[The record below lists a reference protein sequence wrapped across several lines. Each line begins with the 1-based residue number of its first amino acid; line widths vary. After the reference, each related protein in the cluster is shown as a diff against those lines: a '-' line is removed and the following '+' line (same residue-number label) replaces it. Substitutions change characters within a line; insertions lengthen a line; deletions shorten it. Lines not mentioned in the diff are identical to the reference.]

1 MAQPPDPDT
10 IDVAAAKIRSGFSG
24 LGARRVQVPATQPL
38 QPYLDF
44 MGETY
49 RQRIVEFDSGN
60 GDAYCLRPDYTLA
73 LALEIAESRL
83 DKSNFFYDDVVFRG
97 DQASSGREVVHR
109 QVGVE
114 LFGEGDAL
122 ELEQRL
128 IRATLAAVHN
138 AGVRNVCIVFAD
150 VGLVFELIDALPLQ
164 AKDQASMKRSL
175 VTKSAFER
183 AVDNARLSGR
193 KQSALE
199 NALSGL
205 PPGNAMEVVKEII
218 ALSGGEIIGG
228 RSVDEIARSMVSK
241 AEDARLGLTDM
252 QAEELHGVAHV
263 SGSIEESLKHL
274 QDIAKRIGVD
284 ETPRVRRWDT
294 LIKGLQK
301 DGVEVDKAEFD
312 AGLGRGFSY
321 YDGIVFELYDSSRKT
336 FLGGGGRY
344 DGLLEQLSH
353 GRCRGPAVGAMLR
366 PDRVAE
372 VANRPE

>member
-1 MAQPPDPDT
+1 MAKTPDLDA
-10 IDVAAAKIRSGFSG
+10 IDEAAAKIRSGFSS
-24 LGARRVQVPATQPL
+24 LDVRRVQVPATQPL
-38 QPYLDF
+38 QPYLEF

-73 LALEIAESRL
+73 LALEIAAGRL
-83 DKSNFFYDDVVFRG
+83 EKSNFFYDDVVFRG

-122 ELEQRL
+122 ELELRL
-128 IRATLAAVHN
+128 IRATLDAVHK

-150 VGLVFELIDALPLQ
+150 VGLVFELIDELPLHR
-164 AKDQASMKRSL
+164 DRRTSMKRSL
-175 VTKSAFER
+175 VTKNAFER

-193 KQSALE
+193 KQSALVD
-199 NALSGL
+199 ALSSLL
-205 PPGNAMEVVKEII
+205 PANAMEAVKEII
-218 ALSGGEIIGG
+218 TLSGGEIIGG

-252 QAEELHGVAHV
+252 QAEELHRVAHV
-263 SGSIEESLKHL
+263 SGPVEKSLKHL

-284 ETPRVRRWDT
+284 ENKRVRRWDD
-294 LIKGLQK
+294 LIKGLADRIK
-301 DGVEVDKAEFD
+301 LDTAEFD

-344 DGLLEQLSH
+344 DGLLEELSH

-372 VANRPE
+372 VASRSE

>member
-1 MAQPPDPDT
+1 MAQTPDLDA
-10 IDVAAAKIRSGFSG
+10 IDDAAAKIREGFSS
-24 LGARRVQVPATQPL
+24 LDVRRVQVPATQPL
-38 QPYLDF
+38 QPYLEF

-73 LALEIAESRL
+73 LALEIAAGRL
-83 DKSNFFYDDVVFRG
+83 EKSNFFYDDVVFRG

-122 ELEQRL
+122 ELELRL
-128 IRATLAAVHN
+128 IRATLDAVHK

-150 VGLVFELIDALPLQ
+150 VGLVFELIDELPLHR
-164 AKDQASMKRSL
+164 DRRTSMKRSL
-175 VTKSAFER
+175 VTKNAFER
-183 AVDNARLSGR
+183 AVDSARLTGR
-193 KQSALE
+193 KQSALVD
-199 NALSGL
+199 ALSSL
-205 PPGNAMEVVKEII
+205 PPANAMEAVKEVIT
-218 ALSGGEIIGG
+218 LSGGEIIGG

-252 QAEELHGVAHV
+252 QAEELHRVADV
-263 SGSIEESLKHL
+263 SGSVEESLKRL

-284 ETPRVRRWDT
+284 ENKRVRRWAD
-294 LIKGLQK
+294 LIKGLRK
-301 DGVEVDKAEFD
+301 DGIKVDKAEFD

-344 DGLLEQLSH
+344 DGLLEELSH
-353 GRCRGPAVGAMLR
+353 GQCRGPAVGAMLR

-372 VANRPE
+372 VASRSE